1 VKLSF
6 KSAPTGAAVLR
17 KDTNEQ
23 LGITPFII
31 ELPFSET
38 SINFLFTM
46 DHYGDKVGSFVP
58 TKSGQ
63 VAVALE
69 APPLPEQDPPSP
81 RLEAKPEIEPVAAKP
96 ATHRKPISG
105 GHKRTGHTMDE
116 DAVLAP
122 SF

>member
-1 VKLSF
+1 LSF
-6 KSAPTGAAVLR
+6 KSAPAGAAVLR

-23 LGITPFII
+23 LGITPFTV
-31 ELPFSET
+31 ELPYSET
-38 SINFLFTM
+38 SINFLFKM
-46 DHYGDKVGSFVP
+46 DRYGDKVGSFVP

-69 APPLPEQDPPSP
+69 APPLPAQDPPPP
-81 RLEAKPEIEPVAAKP
+81 RLEAKPEIEPIAARP
-96 ATHRKPISG
+96 ATRRKPISRD
-105 GHKRTGHTMDE
+105 HKRSSHTRDE